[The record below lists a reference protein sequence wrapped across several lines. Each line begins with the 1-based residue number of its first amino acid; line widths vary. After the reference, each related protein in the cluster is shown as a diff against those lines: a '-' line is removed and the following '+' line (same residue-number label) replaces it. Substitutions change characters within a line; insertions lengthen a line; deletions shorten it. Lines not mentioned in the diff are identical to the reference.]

1 MNGRP
6 AMCRS
11 MPSPPAI
18 SAPRTLQRCS
28 RTKPATGKSWTAFLP
43 AAGVILR
50 IWPEPLCSSPPRS
63 ATTSPEP
70 CSSSTE
76 AGCHARK
83 NMAREKIT
91 PIAPAEKQTA
101 DKSQLGDPYQLQ
113 SLDRA
118 VSVLDLLGESEG
130 PLGLADVCE
139 RMDLHKSTAHRAL
152 MVLERTG
159 LIERTPENRFR
170 LGLKLYELGS
180 RAIEQ
185 IDLRARVQ
193 PWFRR
198 LSAQVG
204 ETVHLG
210 VLQKSK
216 VVYLDKVEPSN
227 RRVWLASRIGASNP
241 VYCTA
246 MGKAMLAFLPPDS
259 AAEIISRIRFVRF
272 TPRTLCTPEALQRS
286 LDRVRR
292 RGYAIDDEEVE
303 CGVRCIGAPILNE
316 SGYPIAAVS
325 VSGPSSRITQ
335 QSVPGI
341 AEHLL
346 RCCHEISASLGT
358 RERRRT
364 ATHS

>member
-1 MNGRP
+1 MPKEKAKIAAALPETDPNRK
-6 AMCRS
+6 AE
-11 MPSPPAI
+11 PSP
-18 SAPRTLQRCS
+18 QRGS
-28 RTKPATGKSWTAFLP
+28 
-43 AAGVILR
+43 
-50 IWPEPLCSSPPRS
+50 
-63 ATTSPEP
+63 
-70 CSSSTE
+70 
-76 AGCHARK
+76 
-83 NMAREKIT
+83 
-91 PIAPAEKQTA
+91 
-101 DKSQLGDPYQLQ
+101 DPYQLQ

-118 VSVLDLLGESEG
+118 VAVLDLLGESEG
-130 PLGLADVCE
+130 PLSLSDVCQ
-139 RMDLHKSTAHRAL
+139 RMGLHKSTAHRAL

-159 LIERTPENRFR
+159 LVERTPENRFR

-185 IDLRARVQ
+185 IDLRARVH

-210 VLQKSK
+210 VLQKTS
-216 VVYLDKVEPSN
+216 VVYLDKVEPNN
-227 RRVWLASRIGASNP
+227 RRVWLASRVGASNP

-246 MGKAMLAFLPPDS
+246 MGKAMLAFLPAEES
-259 AAEIISRIRFVRF
+259 ADIIARIRFTRF
-272 TPRTLCTPEALQRS
+272 TPRTLVTSETLQRS
-286 LDRVRR
+286 LERVRR

-316 SGYPIAAVS
+316 GGRPVAAVS

-346 RCCHEISASLGT
+346 RCCREISASLGM
-358 RERRRT
+358 RERRRSP
-364 ATHS
+364 AASPFASHYGS

>member
-1 MNGRP
+1 MP
-6 AMCRS
+6 KEKAKTAVALPKS
-11 MPSPPAI
+11 ESAKKAEPSP
-18 SAPRTLQRCS
+18 S
-28 RTKPATGKSWTAFLP
+28 RGP
-43 AAGVILR
+43 
-50 IWPEPLCSSPPRS
+50 
-63 ATTSPEP
+63 
-70 CSSSTE
+70 
-76 AGCHARK
+76 
-83 NMAREKIT
+83 
-91 PIAPAEKQTA
+91 
-101 DKSQLGDPYQLQ
+101 DPYQLQ

-118 VSVLDLLGESEG
+118 VALLDLLGESEG
-130 PLGLADVCE
+130 PLSLSDVCE
-139 RMDLHKSTAHRAL
+139 RMELHKSTAHRAP

-185 IDLRARVQ
+185 IDLRARVH

-210 VLQKSK
+210 VLQTAS
-216 VVYLDKVEPSN
+216 VVYLDNVEPNN
-227 RRVWLASRIGASNP
+227 RRVWLASRVGASNP

-246 MGKAMLAFLPPDS
+246 MGKAMLAFLPADE
-259 AAEIISRIRFVRF
+259 AAEIISRIRYTRF
-272 TPRTLCTPEALQRS
+272 TPRTLVTPEALQRS

-316 SGYPIAAVS
+316 SGRPVAAVS

-346 RCCHEISASLGT
+346 RCCREISASLGV
-358 RERRRT
+358 RERKRVHVPSPF
-364 ATHS
+364 AQHYGL

>member
-1 MNGRP
+1 MGIARDKAKPVEAPASLRP
-6 AMCRS
+6 AKG
-11 MPSPPAI
+11 A
-18 SAPRTLQRCS
+18 
-28 RTKPATGKSWTAFLP
+28 G
-43 AAGVILR
+43 AA
-50 IWPEPLCSSPPRS
+50 
-63 ATTSPEP
+63 A
-70 CSSSTE
+70 
-76 AGCHARK
+76 
-83 NMAREKIT
+83 
-91 PIAPAEKQTA
+91 QTA
-101 DKSQLGDPYQLQ
+101 VDPYQLQ

-118 VSVLDLLGESEG
+118 VQVLELLADSEG

-180 RAIEQ
+180 RAVEQ
-185 IDLRARVQ
+185 IDLRARVH

-210 VLQKSK
+210 VLQRTC
-216 VVYLDKVEPSN
+216 VVYLDKVEPNN
-227 RRVWLASRIGASNP
+227 RRVWLDSRIGASNP

-246 MGKAMLAFLPPDS
+246 MGKAILAFLPPEE
-259 AAEIISRIRFVRF
+259 AAAIIARIRFVRY
-272 TPRTLCTPEALQRS
+272 TPRTLCTAEALQRS
-286 LDRVRR
+286 LERVRR

-303 CGVRCIGAPILNE
+303 CGVRCIGAPILND
-316 SGYPIAAVS
+316 SGRPVAAVS

-341 AEHLL
+341 AERLL
-346 RCCHEISASLGT
+346 RCCREISASLGT
-358 RERRRT
+358 RERRRI
-364 ATHS
+364 AAPSSFADHYGA

>member
-1 MNGRP
+1 
-6 AMCRS
+6 
-11 MPSPPAI
+11 MPKEKA
-18 SAPRTLQRCS
+18 
-28 RTKPATGKSWTAFLP
+28 KSV
-43 AAGVILR
+43 AAQENK
-50 IWPEPLCSSPPRS
+50 PEPQRDRAS
-63 ATTSPEP
+63 
-70 CSSSTE
+70 
-76 AGCHARK
+76 
-83 NMAREKIT
+83 
-91 PIAPAEKQTA
+91 
-101 DKSQLGDPYQLQ
+101 DPYQLQ

-118 VSVLDLLGESEG
+118 VAVLELLGESES

-139 RMDLHKSTAHRAL
+139 RMELHKSTAHRAL

-193 PWFRR
+193 PWFRK

-210 VLQKSK
+210 VMQKTSI
-216 VVYLDKVEPSN
+216 VYLDKVDPIN
-227 RRVWLASRIGASNP
+227 RRVWLASRVGASNP
-241 VYCTA
+241 IHCTA
-246 MGKAMLAFLPPDS
+246 MGKAILAFLPPD
-259 AAEIISRIRFVRF
+259 AAADIIARIRFTRF

-303 CGVRCIGAPILNE
+303 CGVRCVGAPILNE
-316 SGYPIAAVS
+316 SGHPVAAVS

-341 AEHLL
+341 AEHLVH
-346 RCCHEISASLGT
+346 CCREISASLGT
-358 RERRRT
+358 RERRRPAPSSPFT
-364 ATHS
+364 SHYTL

>member
-1 MNGRP
+1 MKQKAAEAKAER
-6 AMCRS
+6 AEE
-11 MPSPPAI
+11 
-18 SAPRTLQRCS
+18 
-28 RTKPATGKSWTAFLP
+28 KPGKNR
-43 AAGVILR
+43 G
-50 IWPEPLCSSPPRS
+50 RS
-63 ATTSPEP
+63 A
-70 CSSSTE
+70 
-76 AGCHARK
+76 
-83 NMAREKIT
+83 
-91 PIAPAEKQTA
+91 
-101 DKSQLGDPYQLQ
+101 DPYQLQ

-118 VSVLDLLGESEG
+118 VALLDLLGESEG

-139 RMDLHKSTAHRAL
+139 RMALHKSTAHRAL
-152 MVLERTG
+152 MVLERCG

-180 RAIEQ
+180 RAVEQ
-185 IDLRARVQ
+185 IDLRARVH

-210 VLQKSK
+210 VLQKTS

-227 RRVWLASRIGASNP
+227 RRVWLSSRIGASNP

-246 MGKAMLAFLPPDS
+246 MGKAMLAFLPEE
-259 AAEIISRIRFVRF
+259 AAVEIIGKIRFTRL
-272 TPRTLCTPEALQRS
+272 THRTLMTPEALKRS

-292 RGYAIDDEEVE
+292 RGYAIDDEEAE
-303 CGVRCIGAPILNE
+303 EGVRCIGAPIMNE
-316 SGYPIAAVS
+316 AGHPMAAVS
-325 VSGPSSRITQ
+325 ISGPTSRITQ

-346 RCCHEISASLGT
+346 RCCREISASLGV

-364 ATHS
+364 HPPSPFLQHYGL

>member
-1 MNGRP
+1 
-6 AMCRS
+6 
-11 MPSPPAI
+11 MPREKAKPVEPPA
-18 SAPRTLQRCS
+18 APQ
-28 RTKPATGKSWTAFLP
+28 PAKGAGAPVQP
-43 AAGVILR
+43 AA
-50 IWPEPLCSSPPRS
+50 
-63 ATTSPEP
+63 
-70 CSSSTE
+70 
-76 AGCHARK
+76 
-83 NMAREKIT
+83 
-91 PIAPAEKQTA
+91 
-101 DKSQLGDPYQLQ
+101 DPYQLQ

-118 VSVLDLLGESEG
+118 VQVLELLADSEG

-180 RAIEQ
+180 RAVEQ
-185 IDLRARVQ
+185 IDLRARVH

-210 VLQKSK
+210 VLQKTS

-227 RRVWLASRIGASNP
+227 RRVWLDSRIGASNP

-246 MGKAMLAFLPPDS
+246 MGKAILAFLPS
-259 AAEIISRIRFVRF
+259 EEAAAIIARIRFVRY
-272 TPRTLCTPEALQRS
+272 TPRTLVTAEALQRS
-286 LDRVRR
+286 LERVRR

-316 SGYPIAAVS
+316 SGRPVAAVS

-341 AEHLL
+341 AERLL
-346 RCCHEISASLGT
+346 RCCHEISASLGI
-358 RERRRT
+358 RERRRPGT
-364 ATHS
+364 PSPFADHYGA